1 MHDVCR
7 EELMTRTFHS
17 SLSCS
22 GKPPVSSCWS
32 IWSLPIFVLCDFCR
46 DHPQNDDSS
55 PPSTSPPLEIS
66 WRQQTRFLSTWLP
79 APRMTRNICIIK
91 ENTLFQD
98 YRLWSL
104 LTHFK
109 ERHYSSRVPQYTPN
123 TQHTYTINYTV
134 HAGLSASTWCSTWLV
149 SGVPSL
155 WDSLVSR
162 SSMQCMWL
170 IHRSICNLNIP
181 PPSGAQPPGH
191 LNVLIF
197 GRQIPVSNFQK
208 AVQMPHMQ
216 DPLDGQMPHPWG
228 ILFFHLTEQ
237 DCFKPIC
244 SKY

>member
-1 MHDVCR
+1 MYDACR
-7 EELMTRTFHS
+7 EELMTRTFHP

-32 IWSLPIFVLCDFCR
+32 IWSLPIFVLCDFCW

-170 IHRSICNLNIP
+170 MHQSICNLNIP
-181 PPSGAQPPGH
+181 LPPRAFELFDFWPSNSRLSVPKSCSNAPHVTVRPIGWANAPSLGH
-191 LNVLIF
+191 FFLPFNWA
-197 GRQIPVSNFQK
+197 RSFQNN
-208 AVQMPHMQ
+208 M
-216 DPLDGQMPHPWG
+216 
-228 ILFFHLTEQ
+228 F
-237 DCFKPIC
+237 
-244 SKY
+244 